1 MSLVCRD
8 FVEVVTDY
16 LEGLLPPGERRQ
28 VEDHLRDCHGCTAY
42 LHQMRLAIA
51 VLGELPPEPP
61 DPEVRRRLTE
71 AFATRGA
78 GPPR

>member
-1 MSLVCRD
+1 MSLVCRE

-16 LEGLLPPGERRQ
+16 LEGALPEAERRA
-28 VEDHLRDCHGCTAY
+28 VDAHLRDCDGCTAY
-42 LHQMRLAIA
+42 LHQMRLAIRA
-51 VLGELPPEPP
+51 VGEPPPQPP
-61 DPEVRRRLTE
+61 DPAVRRRLLE